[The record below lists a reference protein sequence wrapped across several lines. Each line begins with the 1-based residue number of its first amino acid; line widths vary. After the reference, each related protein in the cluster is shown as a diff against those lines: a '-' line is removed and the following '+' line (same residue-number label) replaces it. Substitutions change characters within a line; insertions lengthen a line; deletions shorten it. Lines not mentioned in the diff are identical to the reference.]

1 MATVSSR
8 RRRIRRKQKE
18 ETKYLVQE
26 REGQEDKVL
35 IYTDA
40 LAKRSDMFRISAEE
54 ALEILREQNPD
65 LYETFEEAPE
75 QPAEAAGPVLD
86 DGGEGSSV
94 LAEVGEADAE
104 EDEGFIEV
112 PEPVKPKTDPSNV
125 IPDFD
130 PDNDPELKMVDSF
143 TTKNQVEHFLLLKGI
158 EIENASDMK
167 LAQLKE
173 DAISAVIASR
183 MEK

>member
-8 RRRIRRKQKE
+8 RRRIRRKKKE

-54 ALEILREQNPD
+54 ALEILQEQNPE

-86 DGGEGSSV
+86 DGEEGSSV

-104 EDEGFIEV
+104 EDE
-112 PEPVKPKTDPSNV
+112 
-125 IPDFD
+125 DFKCN
-130 PDNDPELKMVDSF
+130 P
-143 TTKNQVEHFLLLKGI
+143 
-158 EIENASDMK
+158 
-167 LAQLKE
+167 
-173 DAISAVIASR
+173 
-183 MEK
+183 